1 MVGRPHERP
10 VRELNH
16 DDNATVFGEDSAMR
30 VLIVE
35 DEVKLASLIRKGLR
49 AEGVLPTSPSR
60 AGRT

>member
-10 VRELNH
+10 VREL
-16 DDNATVFGEDSAMR
+16 DPRRQRPVFGEDSAMR